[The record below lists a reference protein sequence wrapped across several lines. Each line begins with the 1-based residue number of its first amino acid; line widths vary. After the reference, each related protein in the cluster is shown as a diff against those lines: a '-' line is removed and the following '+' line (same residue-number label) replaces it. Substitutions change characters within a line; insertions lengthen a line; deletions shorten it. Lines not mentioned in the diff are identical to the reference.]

1 MHPRLVLAKLDEHPL
16 RQPLNIEFHA
26 RPPVPLLGGVL
37 VSHLVF
43 QHGDKED
50 ADERE
55 TLTRLCNGLV
65 CTAIDNSDSH
75 LTLETAAFRMRWERH
90 TEFSSYTFFRP
101 LAIGEV
107 LDADATALDA
117 VHLDWMREIP
127 GKMLVATQVE
137 LRSTKE
143 VEPDSVLAGL
153 TPSGRTM
160 VAARVADQAAWVFS
174 DFKINNGFS
183 RFLVLNESMT
193 QRQTGRTVQRLVEI
207 ETYRMLALLG
217 LPIAKETGRWLYTS
231 EQRLADLMD
240 QIGQASSPQDE
251 REALATLS
259 TLAAEVEHSV
269 ARTTFRFGA
278 SDAYQR
284 MVMQRIEELR
294 ESRIAGLPTFSEFMQ
309 RRLQPGMRTCEA
321 IRRRQEE
328 LSARVARNSQ
338 LLRTRVD
345 IELERQNQELL
356 GQLNQRAQI
365 QLRLQQTVEGLSVV
379 VLTYYGSQLVHQLAK
394 ASVAVHHMSTDLI
407 TAVSIP
413 VIAVLVALGTQRM
426 RKKLAKEAPAA
437 G

>member
-1 MHPRLVLAKLDEHPL
+1 MHPRLILARLEEHPL
-16 RQPLNIEFHA
+16 RQQLNIEFHA
-26 RPPVPLLGGVL
+26 GPPVPLAGPAL

-43 QHGDKED
+43 HQSDMVGS
-50 ADERE
+50 DERAN
-55 TLTRLCNGLV
+55 LTSLCNSLV
-65 CTAIDNSDSH
+65 CTAIDSSDSH

-90 TEFSSYTFFRP
+90 TEYSSYSFFRP
-101 LAIGEV
+101 LAVGEV

-117 VHLDWMREIP
+117 VHLGWMDGIP
-127 GKMLVATQVE
+127 GKLIVATQVE
-137 LRSTKE
+137 LRSGDE
-143 VEPDSVLAGL
+143 VNPDSVLAGL
-153 TPSGRTM
+153 TPNGRTM
-160 VAARVADQAAWVFS
+160 VAARVADKAAWVFS

-193 QRQTGRTVQRLVEI
+193 QRQAGRTVQRLVEI

-217 LPIAKETGRWLYTS
+217 LPIAKEIGRWLYSS
-231 EQRLADLMD
+231 EQQLAELMD
-240 QIGQASSPQDE
+240 QIGRAQSPEDE
-251 REALATLS
+251 RTALAALS

-294 ESRIAGLPTFSEFMQ
+294 ESRISGLPTFAEFMQ

-321 IRRRQEE
+321 ISRRQEE

-356 GQLNQRAQI
+356 GQMNHRAKL
-365 QLRLQQTVEGLSVV
+365 QLRLQETVEGLSVV

-394 ASVAVHHMSTDLI
+394 ATVALHSLSTDAI
-407 TAVSIP
+407 TALSIP
-413 VIAVLVALGTQRM
+413 VIAGLVAWGTRRM
-426 RKKLAKEAPAA
+426 RAKLAAEDTGRP
-437 G
+437 